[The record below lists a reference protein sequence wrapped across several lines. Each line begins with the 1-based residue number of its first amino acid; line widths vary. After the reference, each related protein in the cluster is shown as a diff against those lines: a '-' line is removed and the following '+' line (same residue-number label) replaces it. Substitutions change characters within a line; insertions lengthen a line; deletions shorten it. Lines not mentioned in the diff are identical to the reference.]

1 MHGDNPRC
9 NPLWPPLHSQRF
21 DRLGE
26 FGEMEYAPRTERE
39 EKSEFPWK
47 LANKILERFQM
58 SKKCKVTESL
68 SIPLRVF
75 ARCGFLFFSLYFLS
89 SRREEET
96 FIEIFYRTE
105 WKVNGMKV
113 IQSREERKNGYEW
126 RRIEG
131 GCFWKVQ

>member
-1 MHGDNPRC
+1 MQSTLAAIAQPEVRQTWRVWRNGRN
-9 NPLWPPLHSQRF
+9 
-21 DRLGE
+21 
-26 FGEMEYAPRTERE
+26 APRTEQE

-58 SKKCKVTESL
+58 SKKCKVSFDSSSSVRAMWISVFFVILPCSL
-68 SIPLRVF
+68 S
-75 ARCGFLFFSLYFLS
+75 LS
-89 SRREEET
+89 SRREEDT

-113 IQSREERKNGYEW
+113 IQSREERKNGYGW